1 LLNAAEELLDF
12 HRHGQEAIAAQD
24 SGRHELAF
32 RNRVAQAK
40 QRDMAK
46 ITIFLKLPG
55 NDLSVS
61 GDTDEIDHDQVG
73 LKPMRGVKSKCGIVF
88 LADGILADVFES
100 PANRASNVR
109 LVIDEKNFF
118 TDLHEIAS
126 YSEHRLCQQLVPAAT
141 LRVSGFSRARLN
153 QRKLDTVL
161 MVSARITVLKPND
174 NIPCTSTNHRIS
186 RDVTFTSETWQVM
199 PMTNEK

>member
-1 LLNAAEELLDF
+1 
-12 HRHGQEAIAAQD
+12 
-24 SGRHELAF
+24 
-32 RNRVAQAK
+32 
-40 QRDMAK
+40 MAK
-46 ITIFLKLPG
+46 IAIFLKLPG

-61 GDTDEIDHDQVG
+61 GGTDEIDHDQVG
-73 LKPMRGVKSKCGIVF
+73 SKPMRGVKSKCGIVF
-88 LADGILADVFES
+88 LADGILADAFES

-118 TDLHEIAS
+118 KDLHEIAS
-126 YSEHRLCQQLVPAAT
+126 YSEHRLCQQLVLAGA
-141 LRVSGFSRARLN
+141 LHAWGFSRAGLN

-174 NIPCTSTNHRIS
+174 KIPCTSTNRRIS